1 MSMFLTYIE
10 QGNYNLVVSAQRDNS
25 FSLPDST
32 TFEIYDSKIFSTVL
46 EALAEKKQVR
56 FFAGAENL
64 TLDDFVINEYSNM
77 VKSGYIF
84 SLHAEITKK
93 LQQIPQYTYYRF
105 SYLNNLFASKGFF
118 ITNENREEVYI
129 QILETEDEFL
139 ITKLEELLKIINLL
153 DSFEKQYQCFLNALD
168 EMEMSDDED
177 RLKEILNEAK
187 DFFKSNEKSHLKLD
201 FRGWLSTIRGK
212 FEEKRDPDPKEISQ
226 ESSKI

>member
-1 MSMFLTYIE
+1 MFLTYIE

-25 FSLPDST
+25 FALPDST
-32 TFEIYDSKIFSTVL
+32 TFEIYESKIFSTVL
-46 EALAEKKQVR
+46 EALAEKKLVR

-77 VKSGYIF
+77 VKGGYIF

-93 LQQIPQYTYYRF
+93 LQQIPQYTYYRY

-139 ITKLEELLKIINLL
+139 ITKLEELLKIINL
-153 DSFEKQYQCFLNALD
+153 
-168 EMEMSDDED
+168 
-177 RLKEILNEAK
+177 
-187 DFFKSNEKSHLKLD
+187 
-201 FRGWLSTIRGK
+201 
-212 FEEKRDPDPKEISQ
+212 
-226 ESSKI
+226 